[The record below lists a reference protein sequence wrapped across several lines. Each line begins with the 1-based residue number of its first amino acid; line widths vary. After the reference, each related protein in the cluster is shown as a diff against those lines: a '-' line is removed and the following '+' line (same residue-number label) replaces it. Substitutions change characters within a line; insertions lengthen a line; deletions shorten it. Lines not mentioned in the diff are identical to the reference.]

1 MKGEKEEGERNEATN
16 KKKTENTE
24 RDAEQRIC
32 RGITFYSENELCK
45 YLKFMF
51 ILQVLWSI
59 RDKESSLLYDK

>member
-1 MKGEKEEGERNEATN
+1 MKGEKEGGERNEATN

-45 YLKFMF
+45 YLNFMF
-51 ILQVLWSI
+51 ILQVLWST
-59 RDKESSLLYDK
+59 RDKESSLL